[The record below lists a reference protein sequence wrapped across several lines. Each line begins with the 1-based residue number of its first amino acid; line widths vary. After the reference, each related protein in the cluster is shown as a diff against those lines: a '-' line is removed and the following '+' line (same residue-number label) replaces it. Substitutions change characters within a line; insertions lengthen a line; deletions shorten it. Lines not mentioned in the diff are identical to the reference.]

1 MPTIK
6 MNFSDFSFTKM
17 FEPDTL
23 YSIDQQFLNYLKAE
37 NPARYIDLLAY
48 RHEQHSFTTV
58 ELSELLIDC
67 AKTLEVFLVEFFDIS
82 QEMQGSRQQT
92 NVNNPIF
99 YFKKWFVLRRAR
111 RRLKKSLENNFTT
124 LTKWLNEQLPVISEL
139 TVAQLGQQYL
149 ADKETYADDIEK
161 LTQWC
166 VHALTNP
173 DAQAY
178 VQNWVSFRLP
188 QPIDHNKLVSTT
200 EVKHRRQRQDFKLTD
215 QRMSLLQVENEINYC
230 IYCHDRDGDF
240 CSKGF
245 PVKKA
250 RYDLGF
256 KTDPLG
262 NTLTGCPLEE
272 KISEMQLL
280 KRDGNTIAALAMV
293 MLDNPM
299 CPVTGHRI
307 CNDCMKSCI
316 YQKQEPVNI
325 PQIETR
331 VLTDVLELPWGVEI
345 YDLLTRWNPLR
356 QQQWVAKPYN
366 GLKILIAG
374 LGPAGFTL
382 AHHLLMEGCAVVG
395 IDGLKIEPLPDQF
408 LKHPIRNYAELKAE
422 LDNRITTG
430 FGGVAEYGITVRW
443 DKNFLSLIYLTLLRR
458 PYFQVYGGVRFGG
471 TITIEKAWSL
481 GFDHVTIAVGAGLP
495 QALAIPNSLA
505 PGMRQAADFL
515 MTLQLSGAAKADS
528 LANLQVRLPAVVI
541 GGGLTGIDTATEVQA
556 YYLVQIKK
564 IKARYEKLG
573 ASKVR
578 EHLDAASLEI
588 LDEFLTHAKELES
601 TDDIQGL
608 IHKWGGV
615 TVAYRRS
622 LQESPAYKSNHEE
635 VAKALEEGIFYA
647 EAVEPKKVELDKYGH
662 VEALVCQRDNEEIV
676 LAAKAIFVAT
686 GAKPNVAYEFE
697 HRGSFEREGLF
708 QYQPYEN
715 IDGKL
720 EAVSNIAHCKDKQ
733 FGPFTSQ
740 ARVTFIG
747 DTHPAFHGNVVKAVA
762 SGKRT
767 YPHIMKSLGD
777 VKPDSFDFFKSQ
789 IQDLLETKIEQV
801 QRHSDNII
809 ELTIRAPLAAQQ
821 YKPGQFFRLQNFE
834 TYAPII
840 ENTRLQTEALAMR
853 CAGID
858 REKGTISLMV
868 MQQGASSRLC
878 SIFRPGD
885 PISLMGPTGTK
896 TNIPNGGETIMI
908 IGNNLAAADIR
919 TVAPALKKA
928 GNKVLYVGNFQH
940 KNEIYRQSELE
951 AATDAIVWITAEGE
965 PITTNRSQDYS
976 ATGELLEVLINS
988 TIALEEV
995 TSVIIVGDY
1004 KLIRQ
1009 IQDARK
1015 GILKQYSPK
1024 FTASI
1029 HGPMQCMLKGVC
1041 AQCLQWQIDPKTG
1054 ERTKA
1059 VFSCSWQ
1066 DQPLDIVDID
1076 NLQERLSQNRLSEQ
1090 INNLWVEYLLE
1101 QDGI

>member
-6 MNFSDFSFTKM
+6 MNFSDFTFTKM

-82 QEMQGSRQQT
+82 KEMQGSRQQT

-200 EVKHRRQRQDFKLTD
+200 EIKHRRQRQDFKLTD

-408 LKHPIRNYAELKAE
+408 LKHPIRNYSELKAE

-471 TITIEKAWSL
+471 TITVEKAWSL
-481 GFDHVTIAVGAGLP
+481 GFDHVAIAVGAGLP

-515 MTLQLSGAAKADS
+515 MSLQLSGAAKADS

-573 ASKVR
+573 SKVR

-588 LDEFLTHAKELES
+588 LDEFLSHAKQLES

-622 LQESPAYKSNHEE
+622 MQESPAYKSNHEE

-647 EAVEPKKVELDKYGH
+647 ESVEPKKVELDKYGH
-662 VEALVCQRDNEEIV
+662 VKALVCQRGDEEIV

-720 EAVSNIAHCKDKQ
+720 EAVSNIANCKDKQ

-767 YPHIMKSLGD
+767 YPHIMKSLEHI
-777 VKPDSFDFFKSQ
+777 KPDRFLKPVRFD
-789 IQDLLETKIEQV
+789 DLETKIEQI
-801 QRHSDNII
+801 QHHGDNII

-840 ENTRLQTEALAMR
+840 ENTRLQTEPLAMR

-940 KNEIYRQSELE
+940 QNEIYRQSELE

-965 PITTNRSQDYS
+965 PIKKNRPQDYS
-976 ATGELLEVLINS
+976 ATGELLDVLINS

-1004 KLIRQ
+1004 KLIRK

-1090 INNLWVEYLLE
+1090 INNLWVESLLTIK
-1101 QDGI
+1101 G